1 MPGAGKAYWTACQWR
16 PGVRAGKH
24 TAVSDSA
31 GLFVIFSEVKTDCR
45 RLLLWKILA
54 EIMMEKIQQCKNVQF
69 KWKLTWKHCRL
80 HYVISESKITDSKSK
95 TVTNIFNIAHM

>member
-54 EIMMEKIQQCKNVQF
+54 EIMMEKFNNAKMFNLNGNLHGNTVVFIMSYLSQ
-69 KWKLTWKHCRL
+69 KLL
-80 HYVISESKITDSKSK
+80 IT
-95 TVTNIFNIAHM
+95 NLRQ